1 MLADG
6 RTVPADETIQTE
18 VCVVGAGPA
27 GITIARELSRAKVE
41 VVLLE
46 RGPDPRVEP
55 PQNADTAINVGIPY
69 RVGRSRMFAVGG
81 ATHRWHIHTAMGD
94 GYGRLRELDEED
106 FESRPWIPNSGWPIR
121 KDQLDSFY
129 PRARSLFDLPVAPPV
144 EESVDPSAFAADDTI
159 ATRLFYFANPGVF
172 AGEIRRSL
180 ENSLHALLL
189 SNSTVTEIETDSI
202 TGTVSSMKVRT
213 SSDHSYTVEA
223 RYYVLAGGGIEN
235 PRLLLTSRSS
245 IANGVANSHDLV
257 GRFFMEHPHY
267 SSGYLI
273 PGSAD
278 TFIDTHSHD
287 IFLQD
292 KVPLQRKYGLT
303 EPVIKAH
310 GLNRI
315 VFYLS
320 AEPLTV
326 KLDAVR
332 YSDTAIRSLEASRG
346 LSQTVRSRQWSSGD
360 IGDLWTTFRGAHHIA
375 RHITRRLI
383 IEFLKRRGDDRYTRP
398 YLFWIRAM
406 AEQVP
411 NRASRV
417 RLGKTQD
424 EFGVPLAEL
433 EWRLTDQDIAS
444 MRKTQELFGKAQVSA
459 GHREVNS
466 FLEGRERPA
475 FLGGGNHHM
484 GTTRMATSP
493 RQGVVNADCKVHDHD
508 NLFIAGSSV
517 FSTSGYANPTLTL
530 LALAFRL
537 SDHIAERLRRPAR
550 GSIAQC
556 RID

>member
-27 GITIARELSRAKVE
+27 GIAIAKELSRARVE

-55 PQNADTAINVGIPY
+55 PRNADTAINIGIPY

-81 ATHRWHIHTAMGD
+81 ATHRWHIPTAMGD
-94 GYGRLRELDEED
+94 GYGRVRELDEED

-121 KDQLDSFY
+121 KDQLDTFY
-129 PRARSLFDLPVAPPV
+129 QRARSLFDLPVTPAI
-144 EESVDPSAFAADDTI
+144 EESSKPNPFAVDETI
-159 ATRLFYFANPGVF
+159 ETRIFSFANPGVF
-172 AGEIRRSL
+172 AGEMRRDL
-180 ENSLHALLL
+180 ENSPHALLL
-189 SNSTVTEIETDSI
+189 SNSTVTEIKTDTV
-202 TGTVSSMKVRT
+202 TGTVSSLKVGT
-213 SSDHSYTVEA
+213 SSRHSYTVQA

-235 PRLLLTSRSS
+235 PRLLLASRSS
-245 IANGVANSHDLV
+245 IPNGVANRHDLV

-273 PGSAD
+273 PGHAD
-278 TFIDTHSHD
+278 TFTDTRSHA
-287 IFLQD
+287 IYLHGG
-292 KVPLQRKYGLT
+292 VPLQRKYGLT
-303 EPVIKAH
+303 EDVIKAH

-332 YSDTAIRSLEASRG
+332 YSESAIRSLEASRG
-346 LSQTVRSRQWSSGD
+346 LYQAIRGRRWSPD
-360 IGDLWTTFRGAHHIA
+360 DVGDLFTTVRGAHHVL

-383 IEFLKRRGDDRYTRP
+383 TEVHKRRRDDRYTRP

-411 NRASRV
+411 NAASRV
-417 RLGKTQD
+417 RLD
-424 EFGVPLAEL
+424 ESRDELGVPLAAL

-444 MRKTQELFGKAQVSA
+444 MRTTQELFGEAQVSA
-459 GHREVNS
+459 GHRKVAS

-475 FLGGGNHHM
+475 FLTGGNHHM
-484 GTTRMATSP
+484 GTTRMAASP
-493 RQGVVNADCKVHDHD
+493 RQGVVDADCRVHDHD
-508 NLFIAGSSV
+508 NLFVAGSSV
-517 FSTSGYANPTLTL
+517 FPTGGYANPTLTL

-537 SDHIAERLRRPAR
+537 SDHIADRLRRPA
-550 GSIAQC
+550 G
-556 RID
+556 IDSPTPN